1 MVLFSMEGYA
11 VNEIFTVT
19 EINNYIK
26 MLMSSNSLLSGL
38 SIRGEISNF
47 KHHYSGHMYF
57 TLKDHDSILKC
68 VMFKSS
74 AQSLRFAPE
83 NGMKVIAS
91 GYISVYE
98 RDGQYQLYISNMQP
112 DGVGALHMAYEQLKD
127 KLEKEGLFDIRLKK
141 KIPLLPGKI
150 GVVTS
155 STGAVIRDIINVA
168 GRRNENMKILI
179 YPVAVQGTQAATQI
193 AAAVRKLNE
202 LKLVD
207 VIIVARGGGSLE
219 ELWAFNEE
227 IVARSIY
234 ESKIP
239 VISAV
244 GHETD
249 YTICDF
255 VSDVR
260 APTPSA
266 AAELAVPDREMLKYK
281 LQNYNVRLKNALV
294 KKLDAGRKELDKI
307 NSRPIFKH
315 PLDNINQHRLKI
327 DNLLRLLGKNSEIQ
341 LKAKKTQF
349 SLLVGK
355 LDALS
360 PLKIFERGYCIARK
374 PDGEVIRSIVQ
385 VADRNDVEINVS
397 DGQIYCQVVEVKT
410 NGKEN
415 R

>member
-1 MVLFSMEGYA
+1 M
-11 VNEIFTVT
+11 NDIFTVT

-98 RDGQYQLYISNMQP
+98 RDGQYQLYISSMQP
-112 DGVGALHMAYEQLKD
+112 DGVGALHMAYEQLKE
-127 KLEKEGLFDIRLKK
+127 KLEKEGLFDLRLKK

-179 YPVAVQGTQAATQI
+179 YPVAVQGTQAAAQI

-227 IVARSIY
+227 IVARSIF

-315 PLDNINQHRLKI
+315 PLDNINQLRLKI

-374 PDGEVIRSIVQ
+374 PNGDVIRSIVQ
-385 VADRNDVEINVS
+385 VADANDVEINVS
-397 DGQIYCQVVEVKT
+397 DGQIYCQVVEVKA

>member
-1 MVLFSMEGYA
+1 M
-11 VNEIFTVT
+11 NEVFTVT

-179 YPVAVQGTQAATQI
+179 YPVAVQGTQAAAQI

>member
-1 MVLFSMEGYA
+1 M
-11 VNEIFTVT
+11 NEIFTVT

-112 DGVGALHMAYEQLKD
+112 DGVGALHMAYEQLKE

-179 YPVAVQGTQAATQI
+179 YPVAVQGTQAAAQI

-397 DGQIYCQVVEVKT
+397 DGEIYCQVVEVKA